1 MITIT
6 AITTTTIAGTTS
18 STTTTTSTIVAAG
31 SSTAYSLILKLM
43 LRDGTQIRC
52 VLSKTLACV
61 PEQDT

>member
-18 STTTTTSTIVAAG
+18 STTTTTTIVAAG

-43 LRDGTQIRC
+43 LRDGAQIRC